1 MDEKRRRRN
10 MARLWAELLADM
22 FDNDV
27 FFDVMSENM
36 RPEPAEKTP
45 VGQFT
50 LGKSL
55 GLGSKKIVGESVTEM
70 GDNSFSVSPV
80 VFDEAL
86 LDPEISD
93 DELIEM
99 EEEEN
104 EQKKK
109 DD

>member
-1 MDEKRRRRN
+1 MKRKKRN

-27 FFDVMSENM
+27 FFDLMDERMSYHEDD
-36 RPEPAEKTP
+36 AERTP
-45 VGQFT
+45 MGQFT
-50 LGKSL
+50 LGGTI
-55 GLGSKKIVGESVTEM
+55 GLGTKKIVGESVTEM

-80 VFDEAL
+80 VFDDTM
-86 LDPEISD
+86 LDPEITE

-104 EQKKK
+104 ERKEK
-109 DD
+109 D